1 MADFSKINV
10 NGVSYNVK
18 DAEARET
25 ANTANTTAETAK
37 TTATAAQTTANT
49 AKTTADAAKTA
60 ASNAQTTANKVY
72 DVGAEYASSTE
83 TITFTFVEES

>member
-18 DAEARET
+18 DAEARKT
-25 ANTANTTAETAK
+25 ANTAQS
-37 TTATAAQTTANT
+37 TATAAQTTANT

-60 ASNAQTTANKVY
+60 ASNAQTTATAAQTTANKVY
-72 DVGAEYASSTE
+72 DIGAEYASDTE

>member
-18 DAEARET
+18 DAVARE
-25 ANTANTTAETAK
+25 
-37 TTATAAQTTANT
+37 TANT

-72 DVGAEYASSTE
+72 DIGAEYASSTE